1 MLFRRREE
9 LSYWQR
15 FKLWLWPRVSWR
27 RSGLYYLKRI
37 LRLSGS
43 PYAIAMGSAV
53 GAAVA
58 FTPFIGLHLILT
70 FAIAW
75 VVRGN
80 MIAGAIGGTVFG
92 NPLTYPFIWASTY
105 QLGRLLLNQ
114 EARPAPARLEHDLL
128 HKSWDQLWPIVKPLT
143 IGCVPLGL
151 AVGALVYLLVYKALI
166 AYREGRSQRFA
177 GRRPPA
183 SSPAE

>member
-37 LRLSGS
+37 LRLSGT

-75 VVRGN
+75 AVRGN
-80 MIAGAIGGTVFG
+80 MIAGAICGTVVRKSADL
-92 NPLTYPFIWASTY
+92 PLH
-105 QLGRLLLNQ
+105 LGEHLS
-114 EARPAPARLEHDLL
+114 ARPSGPQ
-128 HKSWDQLWPIVKPLT
+128 S
-143 IGCVPLGL
+143 G
-151 AVGALVYLLVYKALI
+151 GAS
-166 AYREGRSQRFA
+166 GA
-177 GRRPPA
+177 GA
-183 SSPAE
+183 A

>member
-1 MLFRRREE
+1 MLFKRRQE

-15 FKLWLWPRVSWR
+15 FKLGLWPRVSWR
-27 RSGLYYLKRI
+27 RSGLYYVKRI

-43 PYAIAMGSAV
+43 TYAIAMGSAV

-58 FTPFIGLHLILT
+58 FTPFIGLHLVLT

-75 VVRGN
+75 MVRGN
-80 MIAGAIGGTVFG
+80 MIAGAISGTFFG
-92 NPLTYPFIWASTY
+92 NPVTYPLIWAGTY
-105 QLGRLLLNQ
+105 QLGRLILFH

-128 HKSWDQLWPIVKPLT
+128 HKSWDQLWPIVKLLT
-143 IGCVPLGL
+143 VGCVPLGL
-151 AVGALVYLLVYKALI
+151 AAGAIVYFLVYKGLI
-166 AYREGRSQRFA
+166 AYRESRSQRFA

-183 SSPAE
+183 GSPAE

>member
-15 FKLWLWPRVSWR
+15 FKLWMWPRVSFR

-58 FTPFIGLHLILT
+58 FTPFIGLHLLLT

-75 VVRGN
+75 ILRGN
-80 MIAGAIGGTVFG
+80 MIAGVISGAFFG
-92 NPLTYPFIWASTY
+92 NPLTYPLIWAGTY
-105 QLGRLLLNQ
+105 ELGRLVLDH
-114 EARPAPARLEHDLL
+114 EAQSAPARFEHDLL
-128 HKSWDQLWPIVKPLT
+128 DKSWDQLWPIVKPLA
-143 IGCVPLGL
+143 IGSVPAGL
-151 AVGALVYLLVYKALI
+151 AAGALVFLLVYKALI
-166 AYREGRSQRFA
+166 AYRENRSQRLV
-177 GRRPPA
+177 GRRSA
-183 SSPAE
+183 ESFPAE

>member
-1 MLFRRREE
+1 MLFRRREKQ
-9 LSYWQR
+9 SYWQR

-37 LRLSGS
+37 LRLSGT

-70 FAIAW
+70 FTVAW

-80 MIAGAIGGTVFG
+80 MIAGAISGTVFG
-92 NPLTYPFIWASTY
+92 NPLTYPVIWASTY
-105 QLGRLLLNQ
+105 ELGRLVLNQ
-114 EARPAPARLEHDLL
+114 EAHPVPARLQHDLL
-128 HKSWDQLWPIVKPLT
+128 HKSWDQLWPILKPLT
-143 IGCVPLGL
+143 IGSVPVGIV
-151 AVGALVYLLVYKALI
+151 VGALVYLLVYKALI
-166 AYREGRSQRFA
+166 AYRERRSQRFA

-183 SSPAE
+183 ISPAE